1 MSIINWLRLNCLVL
15 ATLFILTG
23 SSISEEVVVN
33 AMIDFDSPSNIDPD
47 HVNQVFQSMNN
58 LTNVID
64 SSGLNATIFASGE
77 TAVSQ
82 RLFVTNLGKKPNHEL
97 ALNGNIKDEK
107 LSSMTYSEQLDLLT
121 NAKKNI
127 DSCHICGGKIISVQ
141 GFRPQSFDQN
151 SDTFKVLQD
160 LGFIYTA
167 GFKAG
172 TLYLPGHENDT
183 WPYPIEGFNL
193 SAVPISSYH
202 LSGENI
208 YLSDRNAKE
217 EMNLSGSKWYDLL
230 VDKFDEAAINGDPMV
245 VIFNNQVSGSGD
257 YLEAFKNFINYATSK
272 KAKFVTTMDLVNM
285 SQAKSSSGKTL
296 VPAATK
302 TSECPTC
309 GQKNESKG
317 NLSIGVTVIHKESCP
332 TCNKSAVNATNTR

>member
-1 MSIINWLRLNCLVL
+1 MSIINWLRLSCLVL
-15 ATLFILTG
+15 ATLLILTG
-23 SSISEEVVVN
+23 SSFSEEVVVN

-64 SSGLNATIFASGE
+64 SRGLNATIFASGE

-97 ALNGNIKDEK
+97 ALNGNTKDEK
-107 LSSMTYSEQLDLLT
+107 ISSMTYSEQLDLLT

-160 LGFIYTA
+160 LGFIYSA

-193 SAVPISSYH
+193 SAVPISSYD

-230 VDKFDEAAINGDPMV
+230 VDKFDEAAINGDPVV
-245 VIFNNQVSGSGD
+245 VIFSNHVSGSGD
-257 YLEAFKNFINYATSK
+257 YLDAFKNFINYATSK
-272 KAKFVTTMDLVNM
+272 KAKFVTTVDLVNM
-285 SQAKSSSGKTL
+285 SQAKSSLGKPL
-296 VPAATK
+296 VLAATE